1 MLDTGNGLMQ
11 TDKQCG
17 APIDRNEG
25 CDVIDV
31 PIQVG
36 AQLKHT
42 MPCIQLLLR
51 VLLKE
56 LESALGFVTGC
67 PDDFHPMHFE
77 FF

>member
-1 MLDTGNGLMQ
+1 MQ

-42 MPCIQLLLR
+42 MFTIA
-51 VLLKE
+51 VK
-56 LESALGFVTGC
+56 SAV
-67 PDDFHPMHFE
+67 
-77 FF
+77 